1 MSRAYPS
8 SFRADS
14 SSGTFEATTTSA
26 RQKLVKGSYNYSM
39 NVNRETYS
47 ELIKTLPD
55 IVYRIDSNGNFIYV
69 NDSIQKLGYD
79 SENLIGKHFSTILHP
94 EDAENVQRAK
104 VLPRYRGKQTTESE
118 TPRLFDEKRTG
129 ERITRNLKVRLKNA
143 RGSSKHYDEG
153 EVIAI
158 GLYKYDNDTQKN
170 FLGTIGLIR
179 DLSEINRARRALL
192 LTERHYRLLIENVSE
207 VISIVAHDGTI
218 LFVSESITRIL
229 GFDPINVIGEN
240 ITSFIHPSDKNIL
253 LSIIDEPQKYHATP
267 QSVEF
272 RFESGEGPWRYL
284 ESSIKRIEDERNAT
298 ICFILNSRDITE
310 RRKVEALRESAE
322 KYHNII
328 ENTYDIIYTID
339 MERKFIQVNE
349 AFQRE
354 TGYRSDQV
362 IGKSF
367 ETLIHPDDTPATL
380 AAFERNQRGEPFEFE
395 TRARKKDGNYGWY
408 HLINYPIIGANG
420 EVICIHGI
428 ARNITPRKRAEEA
441 LKESEEKFANAFH
454 SSPIAMAINTLR
466 EGKFIDINESTL
478 MRTGYLRDEIIG
490 TTIAE
495 LSLFAEKKSY
505 SRFLKVLKRDRKVN
519 DFECAFRLKSGELRS
534 GIISAEIVKIKG
546 ENCIISST
554 LDITKWKTAEK
565 ALLESEERYKQLV
578 ENATDIIY
586 WTNDKG
592 QLTFVNPMGTRILGF
607 TLNEFTGKH
616 YLDFIHPDYRKDV
629 ERHYNTQFAKKVP
642 NTYYEFLT
650 YTKDG
655 RELWLGQNVQLIIEE
670 NRVAGFQAV
679 GRDITERKHADE
691 KIRTT
696 MIKLRKAMNG
706 IIQAIELTVEARDLY
721 TAGHQRRV
729 SDLAR
734 AIADEMNLPK
744 NTIEG
749 IRIAGLLHDIGKVH
763 VPAEI
768 LSKPGQISDVEFSI
782 IQSHPRVGYEI
793 LKNIEFPWPVDEI
806 VHQHHERIDGSGYPH
821 GLSGDEIL
829 IEAKILA
836 VADVVEAMSSH
847 RPYRASPGIDSALE
861 EIEKN
866 RNILYDPEAVDACLR
881 LFREK
886 NFKFDKRAN
895 NNKIELNGQ
904 DDLPDEEV

>member
-1 MSRAYPS
+1 
-8 SFRADS
+8 
-14 SSGTFEATTTSA
+14 
-26 RQKLVKGSYNYSM
+26 M
-39 NVNRETYS
+39 NAHRETYS

-69 NDSIQKLGYD
+69 NDSVQKLGYD
-79 SENLIGKHFSTILHP
+79 SEDLIGKHFSTILHP
-94 EDAENVQRAK
+94 EDAKNVQRAK

-129 ERITRNLKVRLKNA
+129 ERITKNLKVRLKKL
-143 RGSSKHYDEG
+143 RGSKQHYDEG

-158 GLYKYDNDTQKN
+158 GLYKYDNDTRKD

-179 DLSEINRARRALL
+179 DLSEINQAKRALL
-192 LTERHYRLLIENVSE
+192 LTERHYRLLIENASE

-218 LFVSESITRIL
+218 LFVSESVTRIL
-229 GFDPINVIGEN
+229 GFNSIDVIGEN
-240 ITSFIHPSDKNIL
+240 ISSFIHPSDRNIL
-253 LSIIDEPQKYHATP
+253 LGIIDEHQKSHSPTKTI
-267 QSVEF
+267 EF
-272 RFESGEGPWRYL
+272 RFQSGEGTWRYL

-310 RRKVEALRESAE
+310 MRKAEALRKSAE

-328 ENTYDIIYTID
+328 EHTYDIIYTID
-339 MERKFIQVNE
+339 MERRFIQVNE
-349 AFQRE
+349 AFQSE
-354 TGYRSDQV
+354 MGYRSDQV

-367 ETLIHPDDTPATL
+367 ETLIHPDDAPAAL

-428 ARNITPRKRAEEA
+428 ARNITPRKKAEEA

-466 EGKFIDINESTL
+466 DGKFIDVNESTL
-478 MRTGYLRDEIIG
+478 TKTGYLKEEIVG
-490 TTIAE
+490 HTIAE

-505 SRFLKVLKRDRKVN
+505 TKFLKMLKRDRKVN
-519 DFECAFRLKSGELRS
+519 DFECTFRLKSGELRS

-546 ENCIISST
+546 DNCIISST

-586 WTNDKG
+586 WTDDKG
-592 QLTFVNPMGTRILGF
+592 QLTFVNPMGTRTLGY

-616 YLDFIHPDYRKDV
+616 YLDFIHPDYRTDV
-629 ERHYNTQFAKKVP
+629 EYHYNTQFTKKTP
-642 NTYYEFLT
+642 NTYYEFPT

-670 NRVAGFQAV
+670 NKVAGFQAV
-679 GRDITERKHADE
+679 GRDITERKQADE
-691 KIRTT
+691 KIRST
-696 MIKLRKAMNG
+696 MSKLRKAMSG

-729 SDLAR
+729 SNLAR

-768 LSKPGQISDVEFSI
+768 LSKPGQISEVEFSI
-782 IQSHPRVGYEI
+782 IKSHPRVGYDI
-793 LKNIEFPWPVDEI
+793 LKNIEFPWPVDQI
-806 VHQHHERIDGSGYPH
+806 VHQHHERIDGSGYPL
-821 GLSGDEIL
+821 GLSADEIL

-866 RNILYDPEAVDACLR
+866 RNTLYDPEVVDACLR
-881 LFREK
+881 IFREK
-886 NFKFDKRAN
+886 GFKLDKYNN
-895 NNKIELNGQ
+895 NNKIEIGNGG
-904 DDLPDEEV
+904 DIPE